1 MDREILL
8 APRQRP
14 VEVDDAGD
22 ELRLEHPDA
31 AEVEQVEGVIGPRRI
46 IAEMG
51 IAVDDAVTIEGHV
64 PRQEHVMRQLVA
76 AFDMGVGEG
85 QQRLALEPG
94 HAQKP
99 PGRKLIDRHR
109 HVHAVLAFE
118 HRRIKTHVQRFA
130 PVVQFLMQ
138 AFDDFGVDFAR
149 RDGGVDA
156 LVYGE
161 GEPELPEIG
170 IDHRFHVRVLQFA
183 GKPRAVVRQRFV
195 HLAERRRPRR
205 DVFEFGEALLP
216 IGPQF
221 RRHAPLDEQPAHGR
235 RVGLQMPEFRGVF
248 RRQGVGHGG
257 EELRHLHQRPLD
269 AAERGAQL
277 RRVAGPV
284 ELEAEIARPGK
295 ANGEPADRGRDL
307 GVAAEAPGQPRI
319 LPSARLGGS
328 LGFGRA
334 VRFRSLGRF
343 RRLGHGI
350 AQSSSSSSSI
360 RAEIIPSPRSQKAGS
375 VASRPK
381 GAKSSRCRL
390 VPPALSISR
399 YLSLNVPFRSAAPSH
414 SR

>member
-1 MDREILL
+1 MPVDLGLEAGEHRAEPDGGAVHEDEFARRGDAAKPPEFPVDLLRHRRPVNAALGVLDAPHLVVHQRRVDELGPEVEHVDDLAAEVLEAPGLVGMDREILL

-94 HAQKP
+94 HAQQP
-99 PGRKLIDRHR
+99 AGRKLIDRHR

-138 AFDDFGVDFAR
+138 AFDDLGVDFAR

-205 DVFEFGEALLP
+205 DVFEFGEALPP

-295 ANGEPADRGRDL
+295 AHGEPADRGRDL
-307 GVAAEAPGQPRI
+307 GVAAEAPG
-319 LPSARLGGS
+319 
-328 LGFGRA
+328 
-334 VRFRSLGRF
+334 
-343 RRLGHGI
+343 
-350 AQSSSSSSSI
+350 
-360 RAEIIPSPRSQKAGS
+360 
-375 VASRPK
+375 
-381 GAKSSRCRL
+381 
-390 VPPALSISR
+390 
-399 YLSLNVPFRSAAPSH
+399 
-414 SR
+414 